1 MIPQTYIDE
10 LLSRLDIVTVID
22 ARVKLKKTGKNWS
35 ACCPFHDEK
44 TPSFS
49 VSEQKQ
55 FYYCF
60 GCGASG
66 HALGFV
72 LAFEGGEFPAVVE
85 KLAES
90 VGMQKWTS
98 EQNTK
103 RSTIPAARRRKLE
116 EIMANER
123 YLLKFT
129 QASIKSGV
137 KATEFDK
144 KRARLAAD
152 RIRKITEILAK

>member
-1 MIPQTYIDE
+1 MIPQAYIDE

-72 LAFEGGEFPAVVE
+72 LAFDGGEFPAVVE
-85 KLAES
+85 KLAAS

-98 EQNTK
+98 EQTTK

-137 KATEFDK
+137 NATEYDK
-144 KRARLAAD
+144 KRARIAAD